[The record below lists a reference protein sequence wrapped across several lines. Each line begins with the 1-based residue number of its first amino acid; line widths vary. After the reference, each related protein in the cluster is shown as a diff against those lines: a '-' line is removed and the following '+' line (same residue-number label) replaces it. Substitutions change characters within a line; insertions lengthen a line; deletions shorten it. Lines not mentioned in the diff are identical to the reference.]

1 MRRVLHELYA
11 KFDALIAPAR
21 TTVAYPIDRNFS
33 EAYQQF
39 RGGPPIIPAGNIAG
53 QPALSV
59 PTGFGADG
67 LPTGIQFTGKAWS
80 EPRLLSIARA
90 YQDGTDWHRRRPT
103 LPKEP

>member
-21 TTVAYPIDRNFS
+21 STVAYPIDRNFS
-33 EAYQQF
+33 DAYREF

-59 PTGFGADG
+59 PTGFGPDG

-80 EPRLLSIARA
+80 ESRLLSIART
-90 YQDGTDWHRRRPT
+90 YQDATEWHRRRPA